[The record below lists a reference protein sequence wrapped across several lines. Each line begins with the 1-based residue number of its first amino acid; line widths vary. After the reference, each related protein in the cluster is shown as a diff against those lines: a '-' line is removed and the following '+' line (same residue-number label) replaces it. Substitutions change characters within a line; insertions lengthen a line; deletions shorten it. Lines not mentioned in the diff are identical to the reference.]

1 MITPTMPMPKIKMRN
16 KDCFSSLNFLVSTAV
31 TLFIAGIFAS
41 SAHASDKLCTIYP
54 HLKDSYWLSVN
65 YGMVDEA
72 KKLGVEL
79 KVLESGGYPNIEKQQ
94 QQLVECKEWGANAI
108 ILGTV
113 SPNSYQGDLREMV
126 GEIPIFA
133 TVNHLQPSRENS
145 FSVKGQVGADWYW
158 MGYKTGKFLAQRHP
172 KGSGEVNVAWLP
184 GPKYRGGT
192 KPVANGFLDAIK
204 DSDVSIVLSLW
215 ADNDKELQRNLV
227 QNVMERDD
235 IDYIVGSAVAIEA
248 AISEL
253 RIADKRDQIKLLS
266 VYLSHGVYRG
276 IRRDRVL
283 FAPSDKMVLQGR
295 KSVQQAAYYLQGS
308 NKFEADYQPTIEALT
323 PAHYPRKIIDDSLSP
338 PEFRPIYN
346 VTVSD

>member
-1 MITPTMPMPKIKMRN
+1 MITSSMPMPKIKMRN
-16 KDCFSSLNFLVSTAV
+16 KDCFSRLNSLISTTFFLIISGTQV
-31 TLFIAGIFAS
+31 S
-41 SAHASDKLCTIYP
+41 SAYASEKLCAIYP

-72 KKLGVEL
+72 KKLGLEL

-94 QQLVECKEWGANAI
+94 QQLIECKDWGASAI

-126 GEIPIFA
+126 GDIPIFA
-133 TVNHLQPSRENS
+133 TVNHLESSRENS
-145 FSVKGQVGADWYW
+145 ISIKGHVGADWYW
-158 MGYKTGKFLAQRHP
+158 MGYKTGKFLAKRHP
-172 KGSGEVNVAWLP
+172 KGSGEVKIAWLP
-184 GPKYRGGT
+184 GPRYRGGT

-204 DSDVSIVLSLW
+204 DTDVSIVLSLW

-227 QNVMERDD
+227 QNVMEHED

-253 RIADKRDQIKLLS
+253 RNSGKQEQIKLLS

-276 IRRDRVL
+276 IRRNKVL

-295 KSVQQAAYYLQGS
+295 KSVQQAAYYLADS
-308 NKFEADYQPTIEALT
+308 NEFESDYQPTIEALT
-323 PAHYPRKIIDDSLSP
+323 PNSYPRKVIDESLSP

-346 VTVSD
+346 VTLSD